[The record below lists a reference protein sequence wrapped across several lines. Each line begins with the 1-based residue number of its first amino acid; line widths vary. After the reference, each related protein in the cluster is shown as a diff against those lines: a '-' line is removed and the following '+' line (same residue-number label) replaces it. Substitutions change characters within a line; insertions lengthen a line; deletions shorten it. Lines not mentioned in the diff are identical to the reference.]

1 MMVVVQIVQRRD
13 VVALVDF
20 AEARKFISTRWTL
33 SVLGI
38 ARDSGLA
45 S

>member
-1 MMVVVQIVQRRD
+1 MVVVQIVQRRG
-13 VVALVDF
+13 VVALVGF

-38 ARDSGLA
+38 ARDCC
-45 S
+45 